1 MKIINNGENIFELII
16 CSTNNKKLEKKLT
29 THHLILGAFNVYS
42 QMKLVQ
48 VNWRHGVRYILYDEQ
63 GKVVIITRNKKVAL
77 HYANTNET
85 V

>member
-1 MKIINNGENIFELII
+1 
-16 CSTNNKKLEKKLT
+16 
-29 THHLILGAFNVYS
+29 
-42 QMKLVQ
+42 MKLVQ